1 MSTVE
6 LVVHPTCFSSY
17 RLLKTL
23 SEKGLLNR
31 LRILVAD
38 KPGVGFEKKAW
49 SVPWLLVN
57 GEPAAADPLE
67 PWEVEAVL
75 EGRGLQPPGDLAESF
90 MTSVMHSSYA
100 SSLVVLWGSL
110 EPVLD
115 KGFAKAVYRAPL
127 THVDVDKALE
137 KVREKAGELY
147 DEWVDKLR
155 RTLAV
160 AFTRE
165 LYWFSNRKL
174 TADSLVQ
181 ASRPEV
187 IGAWLLAKAS
197 IGRVGLPP
205 NPLGAGAVNAGEI
218 SSFISKGAKGILN
231 KVENEAEA
239 LFNDKEY
246 WLMISRL
253 KSGSW

>member
-23 SEKGLLNR
+23 RERGLLNR

-38 KPGVGFEKKAW
+38 KPGVGLEKKAW

-75 EGRGLQPPGDLAESF
+75 EGRSLQPPSDPAESF

-127 THVDVDKALE
+127 TRVDVDKALGE
-137 KVREKAGELY
+137 VRERAGGLY
-147 DEWVDKLR
+147 GEWVDRLR

-160 AFTRE
+160 AFARE

-174 TADSLVQ
+174 TVDGLLQ

-205 NPLGAGAVNAGEI
+205 NPLGAGVVNAEEI

-231 KVENEAEA
+231 KVENEANT
-239 LFNDKEY
+239 LFNDEEY
-246 WLMISRL
+246 WSIISWL
-253 KSGSW
+253 KSRG

>member
-1 MSTVE
+1 MSIVE

-23 SEKGLLNR
+23 GEKGFLNR
-31 LRILVAD
+31 LRILVAN
-38 KPGVGFEKKAW
+38 KPSIGFEKKAW

-57 GEPAAADPLE
+57 SEPAAADPLE
-67 PWEVEAVL
+67 AWEVEAAL
-75 EGRGLQPPGDLAESF
+75 EGRGLRPPADPAESF

-115 KGFAKAVYRAPL
+115 KGFAKAAYRAPL
-127 THVDVDKALE
+127 TGVDVDKALE
-137 KVREKAGELY
+137 EVRGRMRELY

-160 AFTRE
+160 AFARE
-165 LYWFSNRKL
+165 LYWSSNRRL
-174 TADSLVQ
+174 TTDDLVS

-205 NPLGAGAVNAGEI
+205 NPLGAGMANAEEI
-218 SSFISKGAKGILN
+218 SSFISKTGKGILN
-231 KVENEAEA
+231 KVENEANT

-246 WLMISRL
+246 WEIVNRL
-253 KSGSW
+253 KNGV